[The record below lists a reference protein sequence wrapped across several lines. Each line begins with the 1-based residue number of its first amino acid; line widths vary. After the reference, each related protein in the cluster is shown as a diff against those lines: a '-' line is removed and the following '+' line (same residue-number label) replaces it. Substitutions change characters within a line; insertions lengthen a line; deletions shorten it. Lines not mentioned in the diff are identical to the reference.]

1 MLSRSSGLDVIDL
14 AETIDIRGRGAERF
28 FAFRTDR
35 TWNWAIDGRRFPWG
49 ARHIP
54 EPLVRLIA
62 RIPEDHALYLAKTD
76 MPDEEVEAGTAIDLD
91 APGLERLYSQ
101 GRQWKFNVQGVLLK
115 LGMPTIV
122 VKDALTQAGF
132 DTAQGWQIFLK
143 VAGTKKQPVELTTDR
158 KSLGK

>member
-1 MLSRSSGLDVIDL
+1 MPTGHQILDLFDRGPADEHVLLMLPRSSGLDVIDL

-62 RIPEDHALYLAKTD
+62 RIPEEHRS
-76 MPDEEVEAGTAIDLD
+76 EERRVGKECVSTC
-91 APGLERLYSQ
+91 RY
-101 GRQWKFNVQGVLLK
+101 RW
-115 LGMPTIV
+115 
-122 VKDALTQAGF
+122 
-132 DTAQGWQIFLK
+132 AQHH
-143 VAGTKKQPVELTTDR
+143 
-158 KSLGK
+158 

>member
-1 MLSRSSGLDVIDL
+1 MPTGHQILDLFDRGPADEHVLLMLPRSSGLDVIDL

-91 APGLERLYSQ
+91 APGLERLRSEEHTSELQSLMRISYAV
-101 GRQWKFNVQGVLLK
+101 FCLK
-115 LGMPTIV
+115 KNSLNTP
-122 VKDALTQAGF
+122 
-132 DTAQGWQIFLK
+132 DTHI
-143 VAGTKKQPVELTTDR
+143 TN
-158 KSLGK
+158 

>member
-1 MLSRSSGLDVIDL
+1 MRIRDWSADVCSSDL
-14 AETIDIRGRGAERF
+14 
-28 FAFRTDR
+28 
-35 TWNWAIDGRRFPWG
+35 

-62 RIPEDHALYLAKTD
+62 GIPEDHALYLAKTY
-76 MPDEEVEAGTAIDLD
+76 MRDEEVEAGTAIDLD

-132 DTAQGWQIFLK
+132 DTAQ
-143 VAGTKKQPVELTTDR
+143 DR
-158 KSLGK
+158 KSTRLNSSH